1 MLHCNDER
9 PGAAKG
15 IYSKWGVGS
24 KSEGFYGSV
33 LVFLIVRLHLPNL
46 LIINSTAETI
56 S

>member
-33 LVFLIVRLHLPNL
+33 LVCLTVRLHLPNL